1 MSDSTWR
8 TAADRVLT
16 RLFVL
21 GQPTPTKEQIRDAYP
36 FGERRYF
43 PYKVWLE
50 RVKAFRAA
58 HAKGLTGPFSVT
70 PRDVAKRNAEAAD
83 RETGDLFAGGA
94 R

>member
-1 MSDSTWR
+1 MSNGTW
-8 TAADRVLT
+8 AASADRVLAT
-16 RLFVL
+16 LFRL
-21 GQPTPTKEQIRDAYP
+21 GQPAPSKEAVRDAYP

-43 PYKVWLE
+43 PYKIWLE

-58 HAKGLTGPFSVT
+58 HAKGLAGPFSQS

-94 R
+94 S